1 MKDYYALLGVKATAS
16 PAHIDAAYRRLMHRH
31 HPNARSSHQALDRMR
46 ELNEAW
52 RVLSDSSQRAAYDRA
67 RSAGVLYEPPSPAP
81 TLRAVPQAN
90 LAEFGARRA
99 TGGTCLVVPMVAAVL
114 IFAFGILTWSL
125 NEQFKFGAMFERA
138 VGEVNALLPNSSAN
152 ATRVAEEQATPTPD
166 VRCREG
172 CETPPPGCVVKGEV
186 EANGSRFF
194 YLPND
199 AGYAGVRVN
208 IANGD
213 RWFCALTDAQA
224 AGWARKAP
232 TETPT
237 PPLPPEAFTTTV
249 ARRAFIVCGENVAL
263 YQGPGEEF
271 PVAQNV
277 ANGARLVVTGLN
289 GEWSVTTQASGTLYV
304 RTSLLCA
311 PTRAPVKPTVVASDS
326 VSPTPPASDSDAT
339 PTQAAL
345 TAASSAAVAFK
356 YPAPH
361 LIVPTNGAKY
371 WCNRELI
378 LQWAIRSP
386 ALEADEFFLVE
397 SKLVEHERW
406 NALSAWTKETTV
418 MLSPSRGEGECDAT
432 WWANT
437 GVYAWRVS
445 IVRGSPETPTYLS
458 PFSEEFRINYAQ

>member
-1 MKDYYALLGVKATAS
+1 MKDYYALLGVKSTAS

-31 HPNARSSHQALDRMR
+31 HPNARSSSQALDRMR

-52 RVLSDSSQRAAYDRA
+52 RVLSDSGQRAAYDRA
-67 RSAGVLYEPPSPAP
+67 RSHGVTYEPPAPPP
-81 TLRAVPQAN
+81 TLRAIPPAN
-90 LAEFGARRA
+90 LADFGARHA
-99 TGGTCLVVPMVAAVL
+99 TGGTCFVVLGVAAVL
-114 IFAFGILTWSL
+114 IFAFGILAWSL
-125 NEQFKFGAMFERA
+125 NEHLNFGAMFDRA
-138 VGEVNALLPNSSAN
+138 AGEINALLPNRSAN
-152 ATRVAEEQATPTPD
+152 ETRVAAEVDTPTPD
-166 VRCREG
+166 PRCRDG

-186 EANGSRFF
+186 EADGTRFF

-199 AGYAGVRVN
+199 EGYAGVRVN
-208 IANGD
+208 IVNGD

-249 ARRAFIVCGENVAL
+249 ARRAFIVCGENVSL
-263 YQGPGEEF
+263 HQGPGDDF

-277 ANGARLVVTGLN
+277 ANGARLFVTGLN
-289 GEWSVTTQASGTLYV
+289 GDWSVTTLASVTLYV

-311 PTRAPVKPTVVASDS
+311 PTRAPAKPTVAASDS
-326 VSPTPPASDSDAT
+326 VSPTPLAAGSAA

-356 YPAPH
+356 YPAPQ
-361 LIVPTNGAKY
+361 LLVPTNGAKY

-378 LQWAIRSP
+378 LQWDVGGATL
-386 ALEADEFFLVE
+386 AADEFFLVE
-397 SKLVEHERW
+397 GKLVEHERW
-406 NALSAWTKETTV
+406 NALSAWTQETTV

-437 GVYAWRVS
+437 GVYEWRVS
-445 IVRGSPETPTYLS
+445 IVRGSPEMPTYLS
-458 PFSEEFRINYAQ
+458 PFSEAFRINYAQ